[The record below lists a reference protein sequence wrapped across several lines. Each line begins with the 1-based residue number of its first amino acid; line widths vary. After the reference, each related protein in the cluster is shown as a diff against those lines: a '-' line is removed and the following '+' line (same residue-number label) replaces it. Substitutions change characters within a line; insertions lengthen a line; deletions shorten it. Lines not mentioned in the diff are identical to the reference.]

1 MSVQHSVKASSAAV
15 MAVVVL
21 AAPSQVKAVM
31 HRAHASAFPIVQ
43 VRSAVETVV
52 AEVVGAAAEG

>member
-1 MSVQHSVKASSAAV
+1 MGA
-15 MAVVVL
+15 VVL
-21 AAPSQVKAVM
+21 AAPVRQVKAVM

-52 AEVVGAAAEG
+52 AEVVGVAAEV